1 MKQKMREKIKKIDY
15 WLVAILI
22 LAAFLYGWNI
32 WKAGY
37 ANQFYTAAIVS
48 MSKSWK
54 AFWYGSFDPAS
65 FITVDKPPVA
75 LWFMVICVKI
85 FGFHSWSIVLSS
97 VLFGI
102 GSVFLMYKLIK
113 PYFGRLAANLG
124 ALFMTLTPIVVAN
137 SRTNNM
143 DATLVFFLLLAG
155 YVLHKSIQKHKPLL
169 VLVSFALI
177 GIAFNIKM
185 LQAFM
190 VLPTMYFFYFI
201 ASKQNWKKKSLWT
214 IAATASLA
222 VFTLAWPLAVDST
235 SKSSRP
241 YIGSSTNNSVLN
253 LAFGYNGTE
262 RLLGQSTGTGGAF
275 PGMNSKNKGKAGNMP
290 GGNKPSQSKNGN
302 MKKPSGTKPS
312 GSMKKPSG
320 QIGQGGPGGNNQA
333 PGKNQKIANSTKTKQ
348 PSNSMK
354 KPSGKMGG
362 QKPGKMGKG
371 GPGGKGGGQ
380 GAGGGIFN
388 VGKAGPFRIF
398 QTALGQQVSWLLP
411 LSLIGFV
418 IAYFNEWRKKRKWFK
433 FNKRQTHLL
442 YWFGWLVPV
451 YGFFSMAQ
459 FFHPYYM
466 IMIAPPIAA
475 LAAIGIAS
483 FVENKTKKKKVEELA
498 EHDSK
503 EENLAN
509 DDVVEVEK
517 EAKFASKVNT
527 YLMAVVVLATAGLQ
541 AWYVYEYYSWATY
554 LLIIAGLAVAA
565 YIVLS
570 ANKKFNKKASLS
582 AILVTLLLA
591 PGFWSLT
598 PTLSGESAA
607 IPTSG
612 PSLLSSNNVNGSFGS
627 GSANTKMISYLEKHN
642 GNATYLFATMD
653 SNTAAPYI
661 IKTGKAVMTIGGY
674 NGTDNAISLK
684 KFKQLVKAGKVKYF
698 YLTND
703 NGNNN
708 AIVKWVKKYGTK
720 VSLSKYG
727 GNSTSSHAM
736 SGGPG
741 NSNGTLYKLSVK

>member
-155 YVLHKSIQKHKPLL
+155 YVLHKAILKHKPLL

-177 GIAFNIKM
+177 GISFNIKM

-190 VLPTMYFFYFI
+190 VLPAMYFFYFI
-201 ASKQNWKKKSLWT
+201 ASKQNWKKKTLWT

-235 SKSSRP
+235 NKNNRP
-241 YIGSSTNNSVLN
+241 YIGSSSTNSVLN

-275 PGMNSKNKGKAGNMP
+275 PGMNSKNNSSKSGNA
-290 GGNKPSQSKNGN
+290 
-302 MKKPSGTKPS
+302 PSGTKT

-320 QIGQGGPGGNNQA
+320 TNPASSGKRPRGQMGQGGPSAGGPGGTNSNKQMPGKNQAPSNSTKTKRPSGSMKRPSGKMGQGGPGR
-333 PGKNQKIANSTKTKQ
+333 
-348 PSNSMK
+348 
-354 KPSGKMGG
+354 
-362 QKPGKMGKG
+362 
-371 GPGGKGGGQ
+371 KGGGQ

-388 VGKAGPFRIF
+388 VGTAGPFRIF

-418 IAYFNEWRKKRKWFK
+418 IAYFNEWRKKKKWLK

-442 YWFGWLVPV
+442 YWLGWLVPV

-483 FVENKTKKKKVEELA
+483 FVENRTKKKAA
-498 EHDSK
+498 EKLEDINS
-503 EENLAN
+503 ETDGLTADNMAEI
-509 DDVVEVEK
+509 EK
-517 EAKFASKVNT
+517 ETKFASKANT
-527 YLMAVVVLATAGLQ
+527 YLMAFAVLATAGLQ
-541 AWYVYEYYSWATY
+541 AWYVYEYYPWATY
-554 LLIIAGLAVAA
+554 LLVIAGLLVSG
-565 YIVLS
+565 YIVIS
-570 ANKKFNKKASLS
+570 AKKFNKKASLS

-607 IPTSG
+607 VPTTG
-612 PSLLSSNNVNGSFGS
+612 PSLLSSNNVNDSFGS
-627 GSANTKMISYLEKHN
+627 GSVNTKLISYLEKHN
-642 GNATYLFATMD
+642 GSATYLFATMD

-684 KFKQLVKAGKVKYF
+684 KFKQLVKTGKVKYF

-703 NGNNN
+703 NGNNSS
-708 AIVKWVKKYGTK
+708 IVKCVKKYGTK
-720 VSLSKYG
+720 VSASEYG
-727 GNSTSSHAM
+727 GSSTSSQSM
-736 SGGPG
+736 GRGPG
-741 NSNGTLYKLSVK
+741 NSTGTLYKLSIK